1 MSVSLSHGLEVT
13 SSFLYATC
21 STRPSRF
28 HLRKAVHG
36 STSPSITLSERPHIR
51 VNGTRGKW
59 SPADL
64 HWAPRGG
71 ECVPSGPRFLLAAG
85 LVMRVRETTRA
96 DNSFHRLD
104 QGQWGKKHVC
114 SQTTCPRECAGPS
127 WHSHAH
133 PRWRLVLRTP
143 CLLCSTKGS
152 PTSFQVSLKVALNS
166 STSGHGLLHLPG
178 WVFLL

>member
-1 MSVSLSHGLEVT
+1 MRHARHVLQDSTFVKQCTARLHLPSPSLS
-13 SSFLYATC
+13 
-21 STRPSRF
+21 
-28 HLRKAVHG
+28 
-36 STSPSITLSERPHIR
+36 RPHIR

-96 DNSFHRLD
+96 DNSFHRL
-104 QGQWGKKHVC
+104 WPRSVGKKARVLPNHLSSRVRR
-114 SQTTCPRECAGPS
+114 SKLAFSRTPQMAPCA
-127 WHSHAH
+127 
-133 PRWRLVLRTP
+133 TP